1 MPSRRAFLA
10 AQGALFA
17 AAAAPTGLLAALA
30 ANTPP
35 LPRLDD
41 WESVRGMFRLDPAW
55 LHFSGFYI
63 ASHPE
68 PVRQAIEAFRRTL
81 DENPLLTVEHGMFG
95 SDEQNMERKVRD
107 AAAPYLGGRAD
118 DVALTGSTTMGLAL
132 VYHGLQLQPGDE
144 ILTTVHDHVVHH
156 ESIRL
161 SALRNGASVRKI
173 RLFERSAD
181 ATVDGMVAAV
191 REGIG
196 PRTRVLGITWV
207 QSSTGLRAPVRAI
220 ADAVAE
226 INAKRSEDQR
236 VRIVLDGVHGFGSVD
251 AAAAELGVDYFCA
264 GTHKWILGPRGTGLV
279 WASAENW
286 ARLRPTIPSFS
297 DLELYEAWK
306 DNRPVR
312 GPNVAARVTPG
323 GFHAYEHHWALAS
336 AFALQQQLGR
346 PRVAGRIAELNGRI
360 KDGLAGIPGLTL
372 HTPRDPALSAGIC
385 CFELKGK
392 TPDQVVEAMLR
403 RKVLASSSPYAVSYA
418 RLSGGLM
425 NTPDQVD
432 QALAALREVA
442 KGA

>member
-17 AAAAPTGLLAALA
+17 AAATPTGLLAALA
-30 ANTPP
+30 TNTPA
-35 LPRLDD
+35 LPDVSNWEAVRRL
-41 WESVRGMFRLDPAW
+41 FRLDPAY

-63 ASHPE
+63 SSHPE
-68 PVRQAIEAFRRTL
+68 PVRQAIDAFRLAL
-81 DENPLLTVEHGMFG
+81 DRNPLLTVEHGMFG
-95 SDEQNMERKVRD
+95 SDAQNLEQRVTE
-107 AAAPYLGGRAD
+107 AAASYLGGRAA

-132 VYHGLQLQPGDE
+132 VYHGLPLRPGDE
-144 ILTTVHDHVVHH
+144 ILTTEHDHFVHH
-156 ESIRL
+156 EAVRM
-161 SALRNGASVRKI
+161 SALRNGATTRRI
-173 RLFERSAD
+173 RLFERPGD
-181 ATVDGMVAAV
+181 ATADGIVAAV
-191 REGIG
+191 RKGIG
-196 PRTRVLGITWV
+196 PNTRVLGITWV

-226 INAKRSEDQR
+226 INAGRPEEQR

-251 AAAAELGVDYFCA
+251 AQVADLGVDYFCA

-279 WASAENW
+279 WASADNW

-297 DLELYEAWK
+297 DLEPYEAWMQ
-306 DNRPVR
+306 NRAER
-312 GPNVAARVTPG
+312 GANVASRVTPG
-323 GFHAYEHHWALAS
+323 GFHAYEHHWGLAS

-346 PRVAGRIAELNGRI
+346 ARAAARIAELNGRI
-360 KDGLAGIPGLTL
+360 KEGLLAIPGLTL
-372 HTPRDPALSAGIC
+372 HTPRDPALSAGIN

-392 TPDQVVEAMLR
+392 TPEQIVAAMLQ

-432 QALAALREVA
+432 QALSALREVA
-442 KGA
+442 RA

>member
-1 MPSRRAFLA
+1 MLSRRAFLA
-10 AQGALFA
+10 AQGALLA

-35 LPRLDD
+35 VPRLDD
-41 WESVRGMFRLDPAW
+41 WESVRALFRLDPAY

-95 SDEQNMERKVRD
+95 TDEQNMERKVRE
-107 AAAPYLGGRAD
+107 AAAAYVGGRAED
-118 DVALTGSTTMGLAL
+118 IALTGSTTMGLAL

-161 SALRNGASVRKI
+161 SAQRNGASVRKI

-181 ATVDGMVAAV
+181 ATVEGMVAAV

-196 PRTRVLGITWV
+196 PKTRVLGITWV

-226 INAKRSEDQR
+226 INARRSEDQR
-236 VRIVLDGVHGFGSVD
+236 VRIVLDGVHGFGCVD
-251 AAAAELGVDYFCA
+251 AAAAELGADYFCA

-297 DLELYEAWK
+297 DLELYDAWK
-306 DNRPVR
+306 EDRPPR
-312 GPNVAARVTPG
+312 GPNVAARISPG
-323 GFHAYEHHWALAS
+323 GFHAYEHHWGLAS

-360 KDGLAGIPGLTL
+360 KDGLATIPGLTL

-392 TPDQVVEAMLR
+392 TPDRVVEAMLQ

-418 RLSGGLM
+418 RLAGGLM

-442 KGA
+442 RS

>member
-17 AAAAPTGLLAALA
+17 TAVAPSGLLAALA

-35 LPRLDD
+35 VPELSD
-41 WESVRGMFRLDPAW
+41 WDSVRRLFRLDPEY

-81 DENPLLTVEHGMFG
+81 DANPLLTVEHGMFG
-95 SDEQNMERKVRD
+95 TDEQNLERKVCE
-107 AAAPYLGGRAD
+107 AAAAYIGGRPEEI
-118 DVALTGSTTMGLAL
+118 ALTGSTTMGLAL
-132 VYHGLQLQPGDE
+132 VYHGLPLRPGDE
-144 ILTTVHDHVVHH
+144 ILTTEHDHFVHH
-156 ESIRL
+156 EAIRL
-161 SALRNGASVRKI
+161 STQRNGATARRI
-173 RLFERSAD
+173 RLFDRPAD
-181 ATVDGMVAAV
+181 ATVEGIVAAV
-191 REGIG
+191 RQGIG
-196 PRTRVLGITWV
+196 PNTRVLGITWV

-220 ADAVAE
+220 ADAVAQ
-226 INAKRSEDQR
+226 INAGRSEDQR

-251 AAAAELGVDYFCA
+251 AEAAKLGADYFCA

-279 WASAENW
+279 WASADNW
-286 ARLRPTIPSFS
+286 ARLRPTVPSFS
-297 DLELYEAWK
+297 DLEQYEAWQQE
-306 DNRPVR
+306 REPR
-312 GPNVAARVTPG
+312 RPNVAARVTPG
-323 GFHAYEHHWALAS
+323 GFHAYEHHWGMAS
-336 AFALQQQLGR
+336 AFELQQRLGR
-346 PRVAGRIAELNGRI
+346 ARATARIAELNGRI
-360 KDGLAGIPGLTL
+360 KDGLAAIPGITL
-372 HTPRDPALSAGIC
+372 HTPRDPELSAGIN

-392 TPDQVVEAMLR
+392 VPDDVVAALLR

-442 KGA
+442 KA

>member
-17 AAAAPTGLLAALA
+17 AAAAPTGLLAALVA
-30 ANTPP
+30 DTPP

-41 WESVRGMFRLDPAW
+41 WESVRGLFRLDPAY
-55 LHFSGFYI
+55 LHFSGFFI

-68 PVRQAIEAFRRTL
+68 PVRQAIETFRRTL
-81 DENPLLTVEHGMFG
+81 DANPLLTVEHGMFG
-95 SDEQNMERKVRD
+95 TDEQNLERVVRE

-118 DVALTGSTTMGLAL
+118 DIALTGSTTMGLAL
-132 VYHGLQLQPGDE
+132 VYHGLQLKPGDE

-161 SALRNGASVRKI
+161 SALRNGATVRKI
-173 RLFERSAD
+173 RLFERSED
-181 ATVDGMVAAV
+181 ATVEGMVAAV

-196 PRTRVLGITWV
+196 PKTRVLGITWV
-207 QSSTGLRAPVRAI
+207 QSSTGLRAPVREI
-220 ADAVAE
+220 ADAVAA
-226 INAKRSEDQR
+226 INAKRSEEQR
-236 VRIVLDGVHGFGSVD
+236 VRIVLDGVHGFGCVD
-251 AAAAELGVDYFCA
+251 VAAAELGVDYFCA

-297 DLELYEAWK
+297 DFELYEAWME
-306 DNRPVR
+306 DRPVR
-312 GPNVAARVTPG
+312 GPNIAARVTPG
-323 GFHAYEHHWALAS
+323 GFHAYEHHWGLAS

-392 TPDQVVEAMLR
+392 TPEQIVAAMVA

-418 RLSGGLM
+418 RLAGGLM

-442 KGA
+442 KS